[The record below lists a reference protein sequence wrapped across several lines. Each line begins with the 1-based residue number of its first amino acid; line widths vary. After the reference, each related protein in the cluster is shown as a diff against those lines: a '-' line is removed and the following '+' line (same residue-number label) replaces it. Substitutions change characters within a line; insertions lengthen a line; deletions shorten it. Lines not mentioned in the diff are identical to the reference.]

1 ASRAASSRELSGE
14 DMKIP
19 KMIFVL
25 ALLFT
30 LVACAAPATPTLPP
44 TKPLA
49 IPPTVPAA
57 SGVTSCP
64 ATYAVPGNDF
74 RSDDPKKLDQAGKP
88 KLVEFY
94 AVW

>member
-1 ASRAASSRELSGE
+1 
-14 DMKIP
+14 
-19 KMIFVL
+19 MIRFRFLIGAL
-25 ALLFT
+25 ALILA
-30 LVACAAPATPTLPP
+30 ACAVPATPTPPPP
-44 TKPLA
+44 TKPPA
-49 IPPTVPAA
+49 IPPTAPAA
-57 SGVTSCP
+57 SGVTACP